1 MKKDTISKDSESR
14 DSKEKDKDTRD
25 SSSLTNSNSQRI
37 SSSINKNLEDQRKI
51 KTANGTLKKHPSIVV
66 PKNNTNVSSYY
77 SNDIKEKDK
86 LSKIGNSTFNK
97 NYPVVLNPNSN
108 SIGVKEYLQQGNQ
121 KKIIS
126 HSIITN
132 DNGVL
137 SSISKLSEKGDNY
150 NNYKEKEG
158 SKDLNKF
165 KGLAELN
172 EYMPNISS
180 TTKNSKSKNISIF
193 K

>member
-1 MKKDTISKDSESR
+1 MKNEKSSKDVESR
-14 DSKEKDKDTRD
+14 DSKEKDKETRD

-37 SSSINKNLEDQRKI
+37 SSSINKNLEDSRKI

-77 SNDIKEKDK
+77 SNDIKEKEK
-86 LSKIGNSTFNK
+86 LNKIGNTTFNK
-97 NYPVVLNPNSN
+97 NYPVVLNSN
-108 SIGVKEYLQQGNQ
+108 STGVKDYLNQGGVS
-121 KKIIS
+121 KKVIS
-126 HSIITN
+126 QSIITN

-137 SSISKLSEKGDNY
+137 SSINKISDKNDNY
-150 NNYKEKEG
+150 SNFKEKEI
-158 SKDLNKF
+158 SKDGNKF